1 MNQFWLA
8 FLRVSIATTL
18 YGIEFMDFFHQ
29 TSLRLTWP
37 CHLSRWVRS
46 TSSRSL
52 SCVLTRRSYELTW
65 SLVVTPY
72 MQQIIAQS
80 LRCMQ
85 ALQISGSWD
94 QDFHYMEH
102 GAPGAR
108 IVNFYFKVMEDE
120 KGRRW
125 TGARWICPMRHSILR
140 WTGINDCQR
149 ISSHQGSRGI
159 ALLQTSFPLWPVIW
173 FCHLLGWPVGYMV

>member
-1 MNQFWLA
+1 MTL
-8 FLRVSIATTL
+8 LSIALPAFPSDGWVEVRLSARQSRRINFDWLFLGCALPRPSTGLSLWT
-18 YGIEFMDFFHQ
+18 FFHQ

-46 TSSRSL
+46 TSSRSS

-65 SLVVTPY
+65 SLVVTPH

-80 LRCMQ
+80 FRCMQ

-94 QDFHYMEH
+94 QGFHYMEH

-120 KGRRW
+120 KAKMNG
-125 TGARWICPMRHSILR
+125 
-140 WTGINDCQR
+140 
-149 ISSHQGSRGI
+149 SSLNLPHATQHFAMDGN
-159 ALLQTSFPLWPVIW
+159 
-173 FCHLLGWPVGYMV
+173 